1 MVGHLVRHEK
11 RQWPPWWWWWG
22 GWGVCVWRHALYQHV
37 HTFMQCTS
45 IMLDPSRV
53 HKNCVSHIDVSH
65 SRQPLVKGERL
76 VRYEVNTV
84 IHTLHSCR
92 PSNALHTPCS
102 ADALMV
108 QVLRFPCDASFPSPP
123 PQKKRVCHPRPTLGL
138 PWWLGCDRV
147 GSVRE
152 GLFAGPDQR
161 HCKFSFTEPP

>member
-1 MVGHLVRHEK
+1 
-11 RQWPPWWWWWG
+11 
-22 GWGVCVWRHALYQHV
+22 
-37 HTFMQCTS
+37 MQCTS

-123 PQKKRVCHPRPTLGL
+123 PPKKKGLPPQADPRPTLVAWVRQG
-138 PWWLGCDRV
+138 GV
-147 GSVRE
+147 G
-152 GLFAGPDQR
+152 AGGTLCWARPATLQVFVHRAPLTILAQDHFYSDFLTLHVQS
-161 HCKFSFTEPP
+161 KAADNL